1 MLNINNESPVTS
13 NNTLLQENIVFHYK
27 IEKIN
32 MLIAMV
38 ARRENKLWVKVSPIH
53 NSARR

>member
-38 ARRENKLWVKVSPIH
+38 ARRENKL
-53 NSARR
+53 